1 MQRTAEDMNDD
12 QDSESQAPDSE
23 SQGDASNAFAP
34 EPTEDTKAFN
44 ISRNA
49 SEAAGE
55 TIAVVGEG
63 ALSASFI
70 PVYANLL
77 ARGNDEEANR
87 VASAVLT
94 LLALVTSVIVLV
106 GVLTTPY
113 IISIV
118 ALGFIGDRRDLAI
131 QLVQIFF
138 PGAGL

>member
-55 TIAVVGEG
+55 TIAVVGESTGRFPRTGSVESGEREGTGKHAFMVG
-63 ALSASFI
+63 AGILIS
-70 PVYANLL
+70 
-77 ARGNDEEANR
+77 R
-87 VASAVLT
+87 V
-94 LLALVTSVIVLV
+94 V
-106 GVLTTPY
+106 GVVRQRVFAYYFGNSLAADAFTADFCFH
-113 IISIV
+113 IRRRSFGIS
-118 ALGFIGDRRDLAI
+118 RSS
-131 QLVQIFF
+131 
-138 PGAGL
+138 PP